1 MPDLVSKM
9 EGHLQS
15 VREMAV
21 IDLDMTEYMSLIF
34 FCNFD
39 FQKYLN
45 EYGACKLRKEA
56 MDPKDSAFLKNMDPN
71 RELHEKMELHRQR
84 EKKKIARLK
93 SLEARKYNQED
104 LAKRSHKELDKFE
117 NEIWEDDEY
126 DYREFIDPELIKGN
140 VSVTYN
146 TAEKILSNLTQ
157 LEDISKVIEECER
170 IINMGS
176 DLNEEYL
183 ERLLGDVK
191 QLYKRFESSGDRDVE
206 SG

>member
-1 MPDLVSKM
+1 
-9 EGHLQS
+9 
-15 VREMAV
+15 
-21 IDLDMTEYMSLIF
+21 
-34 FCNFD
+34 
-39 FQKYLN
+39 
-45 EYGACKLRKEA
+45 
-56 MDPKDSAFLKNMDPN
+56 MDPN
-71 RELHEKMELHRQR
+71 RELHEKMELHQQR

-93 SLEARKYNQED
+93 SLEIRKYNQED
-104 LAKRSHKELDKFE
+104 LARRTNKVSGLDV
-117 NEIWEDDEY
+117 NEMNEEDEY

-191 QLYKRFESSGDRDVE
+191 QLYKRFESSGDKDVI
-206 SG
+206 SGNCRRG